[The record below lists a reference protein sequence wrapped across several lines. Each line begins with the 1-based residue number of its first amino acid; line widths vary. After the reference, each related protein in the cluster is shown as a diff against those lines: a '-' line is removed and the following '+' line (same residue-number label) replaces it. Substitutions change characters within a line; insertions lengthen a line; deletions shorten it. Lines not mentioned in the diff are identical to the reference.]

1 MAEPLIPVFD
11 GHNDMLYQ
19 MLRRQN
25 YDASYFY
32 RPEGAELCI
41 NAEKAQAGGF
51 SGGFFA
57 LFAASQA
64 GLTATH
70 PLETQAAFSQ
80 VKQMLDIA
88 DALACRPEN
97 QFSII
102 DAFTDISAIIAAGD
116 IPAILHLEGA
126 EAVGSDLQNLEY
138 LYHRG
143 IRSIGPLWSRR
154 NDFGEGVSFS
164 FPGSP
169 DEGGGL
175 TDAGKAL
182 VAACDEMGIML
193 DTSHLNEKG
202 FWDIAR
208 LSGQRLVA
216 THSNV
221 HRLCPSP
228 RNLNDRQLDAIAERG
243 GMVGVCFATAYLRAD
258 GQKNPDTSTDILL
271 THIDALIQKLGE
283 DRVGLGS
290 DFDGAVLLS
299 ELSDASM
306 LPNLIRAMQ
315 KAGFGEKLITK
326 ICAQNWINFLSE
338 I

>member
-1 MAEPLIPVFD
+1 M
-11 GHNDMLYQ
+11 
-19 MLRRQN
+19 QN
-25 YDASYFY
+25 SWDISCCDNGGYIC
-32 RPEGAELCI
+32 ECI
-41 NAEKAQAGGF
+41 NDTE
-51 SGGFFA
+51 
-57 LFAASQA
+57 
-64 GLTATH
+64 
-70 PLETQAAFSQ
+70 
-80 VKQMLDIA
+80 
-88 DALACRPEN
+88 
-97 QFSII
+97 
-102 DAFTDISAIIAAGD
+102 
-116 IPAILHLEGA
+116 
-126 EAVGSDLQNLEY
+126 
-138 LYHRG
+138 
-143 IRSIGPLWSRR
+143 
-154 NDFGEGVSFS
+154 
-164 FPGSP
+164 
-169 DEGGGL
+169 
-175 TDAGKAL
+175 L
-182 VAACDEMGIML
+182 V
-193 DTSHLNEKG
+193 

-243 GMVGVCFATAYLRAD
+243 GMVGACFATAYLRAD

-299 ELSDASM
+299 EVSDASM

-326 ICAQNWINFLSE
+326 ICAQNWINFVSE